1 LPLADLLEWL
11 AAESFV
17 GTCPEI
23 PLGHNDAVP
32 EGS

>member
-1 LPLADLLEWL
+1 L